1 MVILSIL
8 QIILYLLVIPFSM
21 GLAFTRFFDE
31 KHNTIGNIL
40 TSGFIMELAA
50 FQVLFLAFYSAGTTA
65 NALFIIDHCVVV
77 NNRNR
82 SLRARSR
89 ALATGNAAEA
99 AGFPYGILIFFL

>member
-1 MVILSIL
+1 MIILSIL

-50 FQVLFLAFYSAGTTA
+50 FQVLFLAFYRLHRTLTELTWCASVVLVYLAVLSLACGTEVGTESKMTDKE
-65 NALFIIDHCVVV
+65 LHKLRRQDFI
-77 NNRNR
+77 
-82 SLRARSR
+82 
-89 ALATGNAAEA
+89 
-99 AGFPYGILIFFL
+99 